1 MSVRARVVVLCLMF
15 LASAC
20 GPQFERLGP
29 SSSGAS
35 SVSATSATW
44 PLRGTPAPNAAATG
58 TRPLVVKV
66 AADPAARPQSGLA
79 DADLVLEIPVEGGL
93 TRYAVVFQ
101 SKDPQKVGPVRSARQ
116 SDLNYLSAL
125 HAIVAH
131 VGASEPVT
139 KLIRDAASANGFVD
153 VDEFQ
158 HPDAFERTSD
168 RVAPYNAFTS
178 GAKIRQVAPTDQVA
192 VAPLSFGDAPSS
204 GKDAASVTVRY
215 SDGATYTYDS
225 ARGGYHRTYGGG
237 ATTADGATEVMP
249 ENVVVISTDVTEIP
263 GTADAAGA
271 PSVDYR
277 AKGSGPVVVLRDG
290 KRYDGTWSRDG
301 AALYSFTDASGSAI
315 RLKPGLTWIHIVPMD
330 VRI

>member
-1 MSVRARVVVLCLMF
+1 ANRPSTASCPPSPSGTDAACREGMRSLLVLLLVV
-15 LASAC
+15 AGAC
-20 GPQFERLGP
+20 APQFERYGP
-29 SSSGAS
+29 GAGGAPAGS
-35 SVSATSATW
+35 SATW
-44 PLRGTPAPNAAATG
+44 PLRGTPAPNADAIR

-93 TRYAVVFQ
+93 TLYAVVFQ

-168 RVAPYNAFTS
+168 RVAPYNAFTN
-178 GAKIRQVAPTDQVA
+178 GAK
-192 VAPLSFGDAPSS
+192 
-204 GKDAASVTVRY
+204 
-215 SDGATYTYDS
+215 
-225 ARGGYHRTYGGG
+225 
-237 ATTADGATEVMP
+237 
-249 ENVVVISTDVTEIP
+249 
-263 GTADAAGA
+263 
-271 PSVDYR
+271 
-277 AKGSGPVVVLRDG
+277 
-290 KRYDGTWSRDG
+290 
-301 AALYSFTDASGSAI
+301 
-315 RLKPGLTWIHIVPMD
+315 
-330 VRI
+330 